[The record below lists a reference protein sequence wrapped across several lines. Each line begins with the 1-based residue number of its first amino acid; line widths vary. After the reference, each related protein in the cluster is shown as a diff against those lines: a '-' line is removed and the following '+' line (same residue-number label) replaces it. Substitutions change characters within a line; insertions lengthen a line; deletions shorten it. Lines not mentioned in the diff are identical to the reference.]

1 MDNSAKI
8 KQLGAKMLSD
18 ADSSDEQ
25 DFGSFYLSRFL
36 GFQTTYKDDL
46 CIVSFEAK
54 SPMFN
59 PQGTLH
65 GGVIATALDVSMGHL
80 LHHKMGAGATL
91 EMNVK
96 YLGSKKISKVAIPQS
111 SWFVLIGCR
120 LSSFRFVL

>member
-46 CIVSFEAK
+46 CIVSFEANLCSILK
-54 SPMFN
+54 ELFM
-59 PQGTLH
+59 
-65 GGVIATALDVSMGHL
+65 VVS
-80 LHHKMGAGATL
+80 
-91 EMNVK
+91 
-96 YLGSKKISKVAIPQS
+96 
-111 SWFVLIGCR
+111 
-120 LSSFRFVL
+120 

>member
-25 DFGSFYLSRFL
+25 DFVPFIFQ
-36 GFQTTYKDDL
+36 GFWFKTTYKDDL

-65 GGVIATALDVSMGHL
+65 GVIATATDVSMGHL

-96 YLGSKKISKVAIPQS
+96 YLLPINGGKSDAKEVLSKKVKQL
-111 SWFVLIGCR
+111 FYNLII
-120 LSSFRFVL
+120 